1 MASVNKVIIVGNLGK
16 DPEAR
21 TFPNGDMVVNITV
34 ATTDRWKDRNTGEQ
48 RESTEWHRVT
58 FNGKLAE
65 IAEQYLRKGSQVY
78 IEGSLHTR
86 KWADQQ
92 GIERY
97 STEIRANNM
106 QMLGQRPQGQNDG
119 YGESSHQPQ
128 QRQQSRAPAP
138 QRQQGRNDYQST
150 RYGAQPPQRSSS
162 GFDEMDPDIP
172 F

>member
-65 IAEQYLRKGSQVY
+65 IAEQYLRKGTPVY

-86 KWADQQ
+86 KWTDQQ

-106 QMLGQRPQGQNDG
+106 QMLGQRPQGQQQDQGYDHTG
-119 YGESSHQPQ
+119 YGGYDGAYQQPAP
-128 QRQQSRAPAP
+128 RQQPAP
-138 QRQQGRNDYQST
+138 QQQHRQQGNNYAAARNGY
-150 RYGAQPPQRSSS
+150 
-162 GFDEMDPDIP
+162 
-172 F
+172 